1 MIAAIALSVVMLV
14 LPPTGYHERVKATW
28 YGSRGSHTHCYQGYR
43 NTCTPYKSGELVMYA
58 AVPGFRN
65 YHTKPYPARVCSSR
79 KCVMVVVRDCL
90 CSRKGEYI
98 DLSPAAFIALG
109 YRLSRGVAWVS
120 VDYDPYGG
128 R

>member
-1 MIAAIALSVVMLV
+1 MALILSVA
-14 LPPTGYHERVKATW
+14 PPSGFHHKVKATW
-28 YGSRGSHTHCYQGYR
+28 YGSTGKHTHCYQGYK
-43 NTCTPYKSGELVMYA
+43 NTCTPYASGEQVMYA

-65 YHTKPYPARVCSSR
+65 YHTKPYNARVCYNG
-79 KCVMVVVRDCL
+79 KCVVVVVRDCL

-109 YRLSRGVAWVS
+109 KKLSRGVLWVS
-120 VDYDPYGG
+120 VDYEPYSGG